1 MRTEMNKK
9 QGRPSEH
16 SKEAQVKGA
25 KRGKNSWGP
34 GVWGEPPEKLAFL
47 RFILSKMQFPCR
59 KCRTFQ
65 TDRYLILGVCKAF
78 L

>member
-16 SKEAQVKGA
+16 SKEARVKGA

-34 GVWGEPPEKLAFL
+34 GVWGEPQKNWHF
-47 RFILSKMQFPCR
+47 
-59 KCRTFQ
+59 
-65 TDRYLILGVCKAF
+65 
-78 L
+78 